1 LPERLESVAR
11 LIEDE
16 GVDVALL
23 QEVARTREVH
33 ADRWLADRLGMGS
46 AYSRANGHEK
56 AIGFEEGLAILSRYP
71 LRLPKAEHLHP
82 SPSRWVRRMALA
94 AEVETPS
101 GGLSA
106 VSVHLGL
113 LPRHNAAQ
121 LAHLLGWVSSTA
133 RGLAAVIAG
142 DFNAHED
149 APQMRHARLAWLDV
163 FRHVHPHA
171 DGTTHV
177 MRWPWGGALR
187 RHRLDYVFLQAGA
200 RDWKV
205 IEARTI
211 EPAGHPSDHRAVLA
225 RLVPDDN

>member
-1 LPERLESVAR
+1 MAQ

-16 GVDVALL
+16 RVDVALL

-33 ADRWLADRLGMGS
+33 ADRWLAERLGMGS

-71 LRLPKAEHLHP
+71 LRLPRSEHLRP

-113 LPRHNAAQ
+113 LPRHNEAQ

-142 DFNAHED
+142 DFNAHEN
-149 APQMRHARLAWLDV
+149 APQIRRARLAWLDV
-163 FRHVHPHA
+163 FRHVHPHG

-177 MRWPWGGALR
+177 LRWPWGGGLR
-187 RHRLDYVFLQAGA
+187 RRLDYVFLQAGA
-200 RDWKV
+200 KGWRV
-205 IEARTI
+205 LEARTI
-211 EPAGHPSDHRAVLA
+211 EPAGHPSDHKAVLA
-225 RLVPDDN
+225 RLVPGED